1 MLRQSLIA
9 AAVAVATITS
19 SASIGFAQTQTPTH
33 HRAVV
38 HHPYT
43 YEPARTPYYGSYYD
57 PYYYGYGPYYY
68 GHGPYYYGY
77 SPYYYGPSP
86 VAPVANAAGAAAC
99 LAFSLIGAC

>member
-19 SASIGFAQTQTPTH
+19 SAGIGFAQAQTPAH

-38 HHPYT
+38 HHAYT
-43 YEPARTPYYGSYYD
+43 YEPAATPYYGPYYG
-57 PYYYGYGPYYY
+57 PYYYGYG
-68 GHGPYYYGY
+68 
-77 SPYYYGPSP
+77 PYYYGPSP

>member
-38 HHPYT
+38 HHAYT

-57 PYYYGYGPYYY
+57 PYYYGYG
-68 GHGPYYYGY
+68 
-77 SPYYYGPSP
+77 PYYYGPSP